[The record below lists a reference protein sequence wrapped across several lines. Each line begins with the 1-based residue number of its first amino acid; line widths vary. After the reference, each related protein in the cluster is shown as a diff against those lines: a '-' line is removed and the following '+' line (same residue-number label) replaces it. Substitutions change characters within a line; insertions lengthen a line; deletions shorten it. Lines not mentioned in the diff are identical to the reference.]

1 MAEIMHALRA
11 IPSIIHSRVGG
22 GDTLHGMAL
31 IKHA

>member
-11 IPSIIHSRVGG
+11 IPTIIHSRVGG
-22 GDTLHGMAL
+22 DTLNGMAL